1 VGRGPD
7 LERFLTTRL
16 LEPIGIT
23 DARLGFDAAGAW
35 VGSSYLYM
43 PARQFAKFGL
53 LYLRDGA
60 WDGRRVLPEGWVDFS
75 RSVAKAENNGVYGG
89 HFWVNGT
96 PIGDQFQPLRP
107 GLEAFEMSGAAG
119 QFVVIVPDRDL
130 VLVRLGE
137 MQRTSWDELSVQL
150 SDVVTAFPVTR

>member
-1 VGRGPD
+1 VRAFV
-7 LERFLTTRL
+7 ERELATPLGVRSLL
-16 LEPIGIT
+16 LEFDASGTPLGGAYAWAAAR
-23 DARLGFDAAGAW
+23 DWARL
-35 VGSSYLYM
+35 
-43 PARQFAKFGL
+43 GL

-107 GLEAFEMSGAAG
+107 GLEAFEMSGSAG